1 MWHIRSIEAFNF
13 FSHKELQYKLVNNSL
28 TMVYGNNLDISKKK
42 SNGSGKSV
50 ILDVISFAIT
60 GDCLRKLKSIKKII
74 QNGEDNC
81 EVRIELENKALKS
94 ELKIIRTLGRKE
106 TQKIFITYNKS
117 SCDQLR
123 DLHPRES
130 DKFIEEK
137 LGISFEDLLNY
148 YLISKFKYQSLF
160 LANDSTK
167 KEVINRFS
175 KADLIDGV
183 FEHIDNDLDIENGL
197 LHDIENS
204 LIKNKTTIEL
214 YEKQLEELIN
224 EQSDEKKK
232 EQISLIELQ
241 ITQKKNN
248 QQTFKKE
255 INVLLSKKVE
265 INKQIDDKK
274 LEIIKEVELKK
285 WDKSIE
291 TQKLLLSNKRL
302 EYSGVRDKYKG
313 GFETLDAE
321 ETECDRLIKEYE
333 SNIKAFDKCIKDLEN
348 FIAGEIECPKCKHH
362 FILADKEF
370 NVDNAKKEIELY
382 NIEKVGDEKK
392 LIEIKGFL
400 EKVNTDRQELNNKI
414 NSEQISLEAEVD
426 KIKEDLNKIENK
438 KLELVRSNNKIA
450 GEISEF
456 EKQIKTKDQDIKF
469 KENQIVNEEKYI
481 TQYKLDI
488 VEVKKDKNKVAIECK
503 NKDIED
509 ETGLT
514 DTLQTSKDSLLEKIA
529 KIEEWKNKFKRFK
542 SFLANQSISQIQ
554 QQSNYFLKKMKSDLM
569 VFIDGFRPLTNGK
582 IKEEITVEI
591 SRDGLEGEEFGA
603 FSGGEKSVTDLSCIL
618 SMQNI
623 INATSSTGGLNFL
636 GIDEILESVDEEG
649 MNDVSKCLSNLN
661 QTIIL
666 IAHSQPNE
674 SIECNKLFIER
685 KNRISKIVNNEI
697 IVKEKEL
704 V

>member
-1 MWHIRSIEAFNF
+1 MWHIKSIEAFNF

-74 QNGEDNC
+74 QNGEDSC

-382 NIEKVGDEKK
+382 NNEKVGDEKK
-392 LIEIKGFL
+392 LAEIKQFF
-400 EKVNTDRQELNNKI
+400 EKVNTDRKELNNKI
-414 NSEQISLEAEVD
+414 SSEQISLEAEAD
-426 KIKEDLNKIENK
+426 KIKEDLNKLENK